1 MKKKHFV
8 TSSVQICISLF
19 LIALLNFDIL
29 LFSKEVVSEGS
40 GADAVTTIIYGKYSI
55 IDIIKFDPLL
65 VIIITVAIILNSV
78 LISSVSMLTRN
89 LKLWR
94 VSHVFFACSLLSFM
108 LLLGT
113 AFLFGQAAFEL
124 GNIW

>member
-40 GADAVTTIIYGKYSI
+40 GADAVTTMIYGKYSI

-124 GNIW
+124 GNI